1 MIKRI
6 IKGLMVIGLLWVFMV
21 SQAWGTEYGYIH
33 YKVIPKSPSHLKPNK
48 PISKLLLIGCYDAWS
63 GQYLN
68 CEFTHK
74 VIGLKEP
81 KEDIENNGGHCYD
94 YDGHPLID
102 PPVCESES
110 CDPPCG
116 ELEFAGSDEDD
127 TPLGVKGQTQYQRA
141 VIRHRMPQV
150 AGRIVTET
158 TITAPSGWRCLCCC
172 FTNNS
177 SKYQDTLDVEVS
189 KLKELPGPA
198 SGEHYIKCRGEA
210 CPEPLPGEPL
220 PEGHWGTKDTINKLK
235 EIAEEYYDLTDRILS
250 INDISLPRG
259 GLFDYK
265 KTWKPPHDSHR
276 TGTDADINQ
285 GQGPENVDKIPC
297 YKNKILKEAIKKIA
311 GEQPYPIL
319 RCENRKK
326 EYCLPPEG
334 EDCIYYHI
342 DFD

>member
-1 MIKRI
+1 MTKRI
-6 IKGLMVIGLLWVFMV
+6 IKGLIVIGLPWVLLV
-21 SQAWGTEYGYIH
+21 SSSWGAEYGYIH
-33 YKVIPKSPSHLKPNK
+33 ERVIPKSPSHLKPNK
-48 PISKLLLIGCYDAWS
+48 PISKLLFIGCYDAWS

-81 KEDIENNGGHCYD
+81 KEDIENNGGHCYN

-102 PPVCESES
+102 PQDGKV
-110 CDPPCG
+110 
-116 ELEFAGSDEDD
+116 EFAGLDEDN

-141 VIRHRMPQV
+141 LIRHRMPQV
-150 AGRIVTET
+150 AGKIVTET
-158 TITAPSGWRCLCCC
+158 TITAPGGWRCLCCC

-177 SKYQDTLDVEVS
+177 SKYRDTLDVGVDG
-189 KLKELPGPA
+189 LKELDDPV

-220 PEGHWGTKDTINKLK
+220 PEGHWGTEDTIEKLK
-235 EIAEEYYDLTDRILS
+235 KIGEAYYNITKKTRVLS

-259 GLFDYK
+259 GLFDYQ

-285 GQGPENVDKIPC
+285 GQGPSNKDQIPC
-297 YKNKILKEAIKKIA
+297 YKNNDLKKAVRKVA

-319 RCENRKK
+319 RCENKDK
-326 EYCLPPEG
+326 EYCLPPEDK
-334 EDCIYYHI
+334 DCIYYHI